1 MQVCNSDA
9 DIKSALHAWSG
20 YDQAG
25 QIPADL
31 YKQAHP
37 LRQAFAP
44 KVNKVELTSG
54 SNSTPGASLKATEV
68 MTGNERLHRVQP
80 ASTVYLD
87 NQQHRIQA
95 GHSPQQSENLEC
107 QLETDADA
115 HHADDKTH
123 NATSARQ
130 SQPHDQDSNHG
141 ETAGTETQLSSG
153 PQTHTQKA
161 TGGSQNAF
169 DLLMRA
175 SKVATKGRESGV
187 GTSNSGLQAGQGRLD
202 SPKIM
207 GPISSGSK
215 GIEAVGL
222 GGRAPGQSGWCEA
235 LQRVAAKPERCVNLL
250 THDWQMPL
258 VAMRAY
264 CRLELCTTL

>member
-31 YKQAHP
+31 YKQANP

-54 SNSTPGASLKATEV
+54 SNSTPGASLLKATEV
-68 MTGNERLHRVQP
+68 MTGNERLHSVQP

-95 GHSPQQSENLEC
+95 GHSQQQSENLEC

-115 HHADDKTH
+115 HHTDDKTH
-123 NATSARQ
+123 SGTSARQ
-130 SQPHDQDSNHG
+130 NQPHDQHSNQG

-161 TGGSQNAF
+161 AGGSQNAF

-175 SKVATKGRESGV
+175 SKVAAKGRESGV
-187 GTSNSGLQAGQGRLD
+187 GTSNSGLQAGKGPLN
-202 SPKIM
+202 P
-207 GPISSGSK
+207 PISSGSK
-215 GIEAVGL
+215 GIKEVGL
-222 GGRAPGQSGWCEA
+222 GGRAMGQSGWCEA
-235 LQRVAAKPERCVNLL
+235 LQRVAAKPERCVSLL
-250 THDWQMPL
+250 IHDWQMPL
-258 VAMRAY
+258 VAMHAY